1 MGGKVKN
8 ENVKVEKK
16 DGSHYYI
23 ANMDLKKLDFV
34 DNTVSFIGDIRN
46 CPCIFSVKYSEIGGF
61 INRIYIIANDFDG
74 NFIKLNSIIKV
85 KEFIARNIL
94 DLD

>member
-34 DNTVSFIGDIRN
+34 ENTICFI
-46 CPCIFSVKYSEIGGF
+46 S
-61 INRIYIIANDFDG
+61 DF
-74 NFIKLNSIIKV
+74 N
-85 KEFIARNIL
+85 
-94 DLD
+94 

>member
-16 DGSHYYI
+16 DGSSYYI
-23 ANMDLKKLDFV
+23 ANMDLKKLDFI
-34 DNTVSFIGDIRN
+34 DNTICFIGAIRN
-46 CPCIFSVKYSEIGGF
+46 CPCIFSVKYNNGGYGNTLYM
-61 INRIYIIANDFDG
+61 ISNDLNKNTD
-74 NFIKLNSIIKV
+74 KLSSLIKV

-94 DLD
+94 D

>member
-23 ANMDLKKLDFV
+23 ANMDLKK
-34 DNTVSFIGDIRN
+34 T
-46 CPCIFSVKYSEIGGF
+46 E
-61 INRIYIIANDFDG
+61 
-74 NFIKLNSIIKV
+74 KLGSLIKV

-94 DLD
+94 N